1 MKLNSKA
8 KSIAARKAVWELG
21 QMLFGNSTAV
31 INSNQLLSDEQQTLA
46 RDSEIG
52 VNFVIFTSTLI

>member
-31 INSNQLLSDEQQTLA
+31 INSIQLLSDEQQTLA

>member
-8 KSIAARKAVWELG
+8 KSIAARKAVWELE

-31 INSNQLLSDEQQTLA
+31 INSNELLSDEQQTLA
-46 RDSEIG
+46 RDGEIG